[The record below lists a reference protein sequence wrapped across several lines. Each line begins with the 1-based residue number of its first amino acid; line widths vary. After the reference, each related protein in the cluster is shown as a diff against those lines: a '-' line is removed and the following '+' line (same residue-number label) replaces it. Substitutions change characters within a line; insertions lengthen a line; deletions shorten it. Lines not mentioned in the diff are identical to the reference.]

1 MLRTHKKHPV
11 ARRFLCLY
19 SCYDNSK
26 SLGAKYDLRATIEV
40 GGTGKLG
47 FVEMSV
53 GLHNSYFCTLLVKK
67 PDFGHMQTHSFY
79 VEKT

>member
-19 SCYDNSK
+19 SRYGNSK

-40 GGTGKLG
+40 VGTGKLG
-47 FVEMSV
+47 FV
-53 GLHNSYFCTLLVKK
+53 GL
-67 PDFGHMQTHSFY
+67 D
-79 VEKT
+79 